1 MIYGLKATQM
11 MEITAVILSLIGSF
25 FILRN
30 NFKRY
35 GLLYFISG
43 LTGAFLCFV
52 FVSIGFYS
60 FPARLIPM
68 SPIPIIEM
76 FTVIPFYV
84 LFGVRYSPSKWGWK
98 IPFYWGMVHIAML
111 LEIFVLFPPVKI
123 MDYKENWDA
132 WDSYTW
138 WWIYLLLFEWIGG
151 KIVPTH
157 SRKPIQSKS
166 FRYGRWGWVVF
177 HFIVITT
184 IFLAGVYTGWNLK
197 M

>member
-1 MIYGLKATQM
+1 MWHKGYP
-11 MEITAVILSLIGSF
+11 VCF
-25 FILRN
+25 FLHGN
-30 NFKRY
+30 YCYENCSSTV
-35 GLLYFISG
+35 YFISG

-111 LEIFVLFPPVKI
+111 LEIFVLFPQ
-123 MDYKENWDA
+123 
-132 WDSYTW
+132 
-138 WWIYLLLFEWIGG
+138 L
-151 KIVPTH
+151 
-157 SRKPIQSKS
+157 R
-166 FRYGRWGWVVF
+166 
-177 HFIVITT
+177 
-184 IFLAGVYTGWNLK
+184 
-197 M
+197 

>member
-1 MIYGLKATQM
+1 
-11 MEITAVILSLIGSF
+11 
-25 FILRN
+25 
-30 NFKRY
+30 
-35 GLLYFISG
+35 
-43 LTGAFLCFV
+43 
-52 FVSIGFYS
+52 
-60 FPARLIPM
+60 
-68 SPIPIIEM
+68 
-76 FTVIPFYV
+76 
-84 LFGVRYSPSKWGWK
+84 
-98 IPFYWGMVHIAML
+98 
-111 LEIFVLFPPVKI
+111 

-151 KIVPTH
+151 KIVPPP
-157 SRKPIQSKS
+157 SRKPIQSKP